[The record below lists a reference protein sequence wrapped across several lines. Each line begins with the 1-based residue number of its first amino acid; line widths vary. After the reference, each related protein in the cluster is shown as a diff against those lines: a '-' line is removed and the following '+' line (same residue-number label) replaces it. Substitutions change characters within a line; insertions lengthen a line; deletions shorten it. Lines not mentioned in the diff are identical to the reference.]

1 MSVLVVGEALVDLI
15 VSPDGSTTAVPG
27 GGPFNTARTIAR
39 LGVPVAFGGRL
50 STDAFGRRLGSM
62 LTNDGATVALPA
74 RNDLLTTLALAE
86 LDDSGAA
93 TYRFYTLGTAGP
105 AVSPGDLTLA
115 PGTTLVSVGTLGL
128 ILEPIA
134 TAAEELVSTLPDD
147 VLLVLDPNCRP
158 LVTPNA
164 DEYRARI
171 RRIVPRADVVKVSG
185 DDLEYLYPGLP
196 PIDSA
201 RALLNEGARLVL
213 FTDGAASVRGL
224 TRDWELEFL
233 VPPIEV
239 VDTVGAG
246 DAFGGAFIAFWK
258 RNEFGRSDL
267 TDQAQVRCAIEHAI
281 TVSGI
286 TCQRAGANP
295 PYFHE
300 L

>member
-15 VSPDGSTTAVPG
+15 VSPDGATTAVPG
-27 GGPFNTARTIAR
+27 GGPFNAARTIAR

-50 STDAFGRRLGSM
+50 STDAFGRRLSTM
-62 LTNDGATVALPA
+62 LTDDGATVALPA
-74 RNDLLTTLALAE
+74 REDLLTTLALAE
-86 LDDSGAA
+86 LDESGAA

-105 AVSPGDLTLA
+105 AVSPGDLTLT

-134 TAAEELVSTLPDD
+134 TAAEELVSTLPHD

-164 DEYRARI
+164 VEYRARI
-171 RRIVPRADVVKVSG
+171 HRIVPRADVVKVSG
-185 DDLEYLYPGLP
+185 DDLQYLYPEFS
-196 PIDSA
+196 PIDAA
-201 RALLNEGARLVL
+201 RQLLVEGARLVL
-213 FTDGAASVRGL
+213 FTDGAASVRAL
-224 TRDWELEFL
+224 TRDWEAELP
-233 VPPIEV
+233 VPRVDV

-246 DAFGGAFIAFWK
+246 DAFGGAFIAFWQ
-258 RNEFGRSDL
+258 RSERGRTDL
-267 TDQAQVRCAIEHAI
+267 TNESLVRETVERAIA
-281 TVSGI
+281 VAGI

-295 PYFHE
+295 PFLHE